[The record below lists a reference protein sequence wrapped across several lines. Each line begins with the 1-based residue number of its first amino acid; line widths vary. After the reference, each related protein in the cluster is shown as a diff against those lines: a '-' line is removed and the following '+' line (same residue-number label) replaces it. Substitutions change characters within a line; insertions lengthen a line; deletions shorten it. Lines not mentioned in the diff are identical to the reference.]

1 MKSAFEVWNLLVQ
14 SDKREKEMSVAIWV
28 EDQSYELGSPSFM
41 RCFFS
46 TVLVRLEQ
54 GRWGSRFPIIMNEF
68 SMGGLAY
75 EHADQAQN
83 ELIAVQTGLEAF
95 RPSEVVWN
103 YEHPDVAPPWGDRIS
118 PAITSL
124 ANYFWTSDGKEMFKV
139 IQDALADCKHRRR
152 DIRIE

>member
-1 MKSAFEVWNLLVQ
+1 
-14 SDKREKEMSVAIWV
+14 MSIAIWV

-103 YEHPDVAPPWGDRIS
+103 YEHPDVAEAAGCGLGAATVLAGVRAVAGMVFSVTIAGCARRPSCGREVRLRLARIT
-118 PAITSL
+118 AGT
-124 ANYFWTSDGKEMFKV
+124 
-139 IQDALADCKHRRR
+139 
-152 DIRIE
+152 